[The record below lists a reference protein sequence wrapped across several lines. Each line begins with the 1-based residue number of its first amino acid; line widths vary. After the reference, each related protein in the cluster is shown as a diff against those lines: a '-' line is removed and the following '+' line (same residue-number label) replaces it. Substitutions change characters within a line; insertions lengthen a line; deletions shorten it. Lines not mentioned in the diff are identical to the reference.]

1 MMNKVDKI
9 NVFEKIAAYSQNKRR
24 QNSGDRD
31 EVQSDED
38 VIKRKD
44 NKVFQVER
52 TESKTYLNAAKIMN
66 RRNSGSGSAVPEQL
80 RVSGH

>member
-31 EVQSDED
+31 EV
-38 VIKRKD
+38 
-44 NKVFQVER
+44 
-52 TESKTYLNAAKIMN
+52 
-66 RRNSGSGSAVPEQL
+66 
-80 RVSGH
+80 